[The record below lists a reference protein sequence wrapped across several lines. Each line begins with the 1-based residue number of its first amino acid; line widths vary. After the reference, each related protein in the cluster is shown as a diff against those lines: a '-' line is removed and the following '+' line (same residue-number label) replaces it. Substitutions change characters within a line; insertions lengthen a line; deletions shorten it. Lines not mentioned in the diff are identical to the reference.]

1 MPFPK
6 DFVWGAASA
15 AYQTEGAVHEDGRG
29 ASVWDTFSHTP
40 GRTFEGQ
47 TGDVACDAFHRYA
60 EDVGLL
66 AGLGIPNY
74 RFSVSWTRIFPDG
87 KTLNPRG
94 FDYYD
99 RLVDSLLE
107 SDITPWLTLF
117 HWDTPQAL
125 EDKGGWRNRST
136 AELAG
141 EYAAAVAAH
150 FRGRVSRYFTL
161 NEPQCFVGLG
171 YGAGMHAPGRT
182 LDDASLF
189 ICWHNAMLAH
199 GAMARAVRAADSAA
213 LLGAASSGLV
223 CVPETDSSADIE
235 AARTAMFSGDCHADP
250 ALFSHSAFLD
260 PALHGRYPGC
270 PLFSGGHVLPGD
282 LDAIRQ
288 PLDFIGLNFYNARI
302 VRAGE
307 AGPELVPFHPGYP
320 RTAFRW
326 PITPEMMY
334 YGTRFLFERY
344 GLPLYI
350 TENGLSCNDKVYLDG
365 CVHDLDRVDFLRR
378 YLTELRRACE
388 DGADVRGYF
397 HWSLTDNF
405 EWNSGYEE
413 RFGLVYMDYP
423 TLARIPKDSASWYAD
438 VIRTNGASL

>member
-15 AYQTEGAVHEDGRG
+15 AYQIEGAPDADGRG
-29 ASVWDTFSHTP
+29 PSVWDTFSHTP
-40 GRTFEGQ
+40 GKTYGGQ

-60 EDVGLL
+60 EDVDLL
-66 AGLGIPNY
+66 AGLGIRHY
-74 RFSVSWTRIFPDG
+74 RFSIGWPRIFPDG
-87 KTLNPRG
+87 KTQNPRG

-99 RLVDSLLE
+99 RLVDLLLE
-107 SDITPWLTLF
+107 KGVEPWITLF
-117 HWDTPQAL
+117 HWDTPQSL
-125 EDKGGWRNRST
+125 EDAGGWQNRET
-136 AELAG
+136 AERAG
-141 EYAAAVAAH
+141 EYAGVVAAH
-150 FRGRVSRYFTL
+150 FQNRVKRYFTL
-161 NEPQCFVGLG
+161 NEPQCFIGLG
-171 YGAGMHAPGRT
+171 YGNGLHAPGKT

-189 ICWHNAMLAH
+189 ICWHNALRAH
-199 GAMARAVRAADSAA
+199 GAMTRAVRAADPSA
-213 LLGAASSGLV
+213 LVGMASCGLI
-223 CVPETDSSADIE
+223 CIPETDSATDVE
-235 AARTAMFSGDCHADP
+235 AAREATFSIGRFADFP
-250 ALFSHSAFLD
+250 VFSHNAFLD
-260 PALHGRYPGC
+260 PALNGQYPDHPFFTTGDI
-270 PLFSGGHVLPGD
+270 LPDD
-282 LDAIRQ
+282 LSAVRQ
-288 PLDFIGLNFYNARI
+288 PLDFLGLNFYNARI

-307 AGPELVPFHPGYP
+307 VGPELVPYYPGFP

-326 PITPEMMY
+326 PVTPTMMY

-344 GLPLYI
+344 GLPVYI

-378 YLTELRRACE
+378 YLDELRRACE

-405 EWNSGYEE
+405 EWNSGCEE

-423 TLARIPKDSASWYAD
+423 SLTRIPKDSASWYAD